1 MTQGLQAFYKL
12 NNRTLKITLAHY
24 CNFKYQIAVQAS
36 DKDG

>member
-1 MTQGLQAFYKL
+1 MTPVLQAFYKL

-24 CNFKYQIAVQAS
+24 CNFMYQIAIQAS